1 MPMTQLTH
9 VPASINV
16 DGLTGDVAVRGQQ
29 EHGVSD
35 FLGSS
40 EATYWHKSG
49 LDAAVVANHIGLY
62 ERWSDRV
69 GGDALLG
76 QQTSVAMHQAEHA
89 GFASGIVRA
98 NHSTGLGGNG
108 GEEDEASP
116 LALAHAGQDCLR
128 HLQRQEPRQRR
139 ALCRAIRQ

>member
-1 MPMTQLTH
+1 MVKHLFSLSKPISAPLQAFGTWSVAFSRSGVDSLTH

-16 DGLTGDVAVRGQQ
+16 DSLTVDVAVRGQEQ
-29 EHGVSD
+29 DGVSD

-76 QQTSVAMHQAEHA
+76 Q
-89 GFASGIVRA
+89 
-98 NHSTGLGGNG
+98 
-108 GEEDEASP
+108 
-116 LALAHAGQDCLR
+116 
-128 HLQRQEPRQRR
+128 
-139 ALCRAIRQ
+139 